1 MNRIRISASSSAAV
15 LLAASL
21 VSTAALAQTRCATP
35 ELPGERMACEK
46 AKQGPDEL
54 RRFIERTRM
63 IYLLQFSD
71 YISDTDYAKRTAQQQ
86 PQAADTTRLASTK

>member
-1 MNRIRISASSSAAV
+1 MNRIRLSMWSSAAAV
-15 LLAASL
+15 VAASL
-21 VSTAALAQTRCATP
+21 VSTAAVAQTRCATP

-71 YISDTDYAKRTAQQQ
+71 YISDADAAKRTAQQ
-86 PQAADTTRLASTK
+86 PQAEATRLASTK

>member
-1 MNRIRISASSSAAV
+1 MNRISAWSSAALV
-15 LLAASL
+15 AASL
-21 VSTAALAQTRCATP
+21 VSTAAVAQTRCATP

-71 YISDTDYAKRTAQQQ
+71 YIEADIQRTAQRQ
-86 PQAADTTRLASTK
+86 PQADATRVASTK